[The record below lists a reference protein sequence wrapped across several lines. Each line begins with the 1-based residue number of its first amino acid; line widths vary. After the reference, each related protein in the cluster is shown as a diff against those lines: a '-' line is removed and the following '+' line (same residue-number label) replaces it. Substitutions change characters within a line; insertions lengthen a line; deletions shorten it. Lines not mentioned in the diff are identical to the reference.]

1 MLWVTFPLCIIL
13 AWASRLY
20 LSVWPWSIGAI
31 QNVFP
36 NMIRNCF
43 FCFLQ
48 QTGSSLT
55 IWYGLPL
62 LCITVLCIYS
72 WLEPA
77 YSIWASDLDP
87 WQDPVYSWKAGPGV
101 VMAVKN
107 LFIIFSLTVCYGLP
121 LLSIYSW
128 LEPADSIWAS
138 DLDPLLPCIRQ
149 KVPNRLISVYMCM
162 CCPIRIP
169 SAYTLFVTSSKF
181 LPAKSCSNKKQLMKY
196 QIECIFLSKRRH
208 YVTFHPQGIFGHHW
222 SLLFNA

>member
-20 LSVWPWSIGAI
+20 LSVSPWSIFLRFDLI
-31 QNVFP
+31 EERCVLVF
-36 NMIRNCF
+36 I
-43 FCFLQ
+43 
-48 QTGSSLT
+48 SLT
-55 IWYGLPL
+55 MCYGLSL
-62 LCITVLCIYS
+62 FCIYS

-87 WQDPVYSWKAGPGV
+87 WQVPVYSWKAGPGV

-181 LPAKSCSNKKQLMKY
+181 LPAKSCSNKKQLMMIYPSPAGLILEFEMWGLK
-196 QIECIFLSKRRH
+196 IITDLIFWWMIR
-208 YVTFHPQGIFGHHW
+208 
-222 SLLFNA
+222 LLFTY